1 MNKEEE
7 KIDIKS
13 ELKKA
18 DEEKPLATLVYE
30 KLLEK
35 LKWNTKN

>member
-1 MNKEEE
+1 MEEKEEE
-7 KIDIKS
+7 IDIKNDI
-13 ELKKA
+13 KKA

-35 LKWNTKN
+35 LKWNIKN